1 MRTNRSITL
10 TLGKQQQVLD
20 AMVESGDYDSAS
32 EAVRAALRALERERE
47 ALDEIMRLKVQEAMD
62 DPRPS
67 IPAAKVFA
75 ELREFHASQAK
86 ADKRGS

>member
-1 MRTNRSITL
+1 MRTNKSITL

-20 AMVESGDYDSAS
+20 AMVESGEYDSAS

-47 ALDEIMRLKVQEAMD
+47 ALDEIIRLKVQEAMD

>member
-1 MRTNRSITL
+1 MRTNKSITL

-86 ADKRGS
+86 ADRRGS

>member
-1 MRTNRSITL
+1 MRTNRSIAL

-47 ALDEIMRLKVQEAMD
+47 TLDEIMRLKVQEAMD
-62 DPRPS
+62 DLRPS

>member
-10 TLGKQQQVLD
+10 TLGKQQEVLD

>member
-47 ALDEIMRLKVQEAMD
+47 TLDEIMRLKVQEAMD

>member
-1 MRTNRSITL
+1 MRTNKSITL

-20 AMVESGDYDSAS
+20 AMVESGDYESAS

-47 ALDEIMRLKVQEAMD
+47 ALDDIMRIKVQEAID

-86 ADKRGS
+86 AGKRGS

>member
-1 MRTNRSITL
+1 MRTNKSITL
-10 TLGKQQQVLD
+10 TLGKQQKVLD

>member
-10 TLGKQQQVLD
+10 TLGKQQEVLD

-32 EAVRAALRALERERE
+32 EAVRAALRALERERD

>member
-1 MRTNRSITL
+1 MRTNKSITL

-86 ADKRGS
+86 GDKRGS

>member
-1 MRTNRSITL
+1 MRTNKSITL

-20 AMVESGDYDSAS
+20 AMVESGDYESAS

>member
-1 MRTNRSITL
+1 
-10 TLGKQQQVLD
+10 
-20 AMVESGDYDSAS
+20 
-32 EAVRAALRALERERE
+32 
-47 ALDEIMRLKVQEAMD
+47 MRLKVQEAMD

>member
-1 MRTNRSITL
+1 MRTNKSITL

>member
-1 MRTNRSITL
+1 MRTNKSITL

-20 AMVESGDYDSAS
+20 AMVESGDYESAS

-47 ALDEIMRLKVQEAMD
+47 ALDEIMRIKVREALD

-67 IPAAKVFA
+67 IPAADVFA

>member
-32 EAVRAALRALERERE
+32 EAVRAALRTLERERE

-75 ELREFHASQAK
+75 ELREFHASRAK

>member
-1 MRTNRSITL
+1 MRTNKSITL

-20 AMVESGDYDSAS
+20 AMVESGDYDSAC